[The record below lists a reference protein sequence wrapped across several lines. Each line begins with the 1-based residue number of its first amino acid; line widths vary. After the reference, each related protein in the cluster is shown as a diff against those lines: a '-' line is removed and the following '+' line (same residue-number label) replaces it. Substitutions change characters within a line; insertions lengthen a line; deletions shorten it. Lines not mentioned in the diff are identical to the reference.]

1 MLEARAPPPSK
12 YNFNSVEEVD
22 YSMMIEEEIEEDL
35 TAAGSSHHAPR
46 QQQQQQQHPPLQ
58 CAPAAVPL
66 RR

>member
-46 QQQQQQQHPPLQ
+46 QQQHPPLQ
-58 CAPAAVPL
+58 CAQAAVPL